1 MPSRK
6 RSVASSNGGAKRKR
20 AVSHTATTTS
30 ATNDEAIIALSENTR
45 YRNSR
50 RSTVTT
56 PNIPIPVPVTES
68 VSIQTQ
74 HIVDTLTD
82 KLEAIV
88 ENKIQQVLGQSGQAR
103 PQQVQAPETVPTQQ
117 LQQQQQQQA
126 ESLDDRAQSVF
137 TGNSG
142 CLTSASLQ
150 SSPSIP
156 LHASVNLKIKE
167 KIWADEFVDFS
178 TSFSKSQESFS
189 LTITPTGI
197 SSFSQSNS
205 RKFITIEQ
213 WTDIFAVFSSVYR
226 QKYPDTAE
234 QLAQY
239 SNTVRAIAKA
249 RGNWHYYDVQFRQLR
264 QSHPFS
270 WDSIHHELYIKAL
283 SQKQPFRPNGPQT
296 GQSRKTCNKFNRG
309 DRCTGCIY
317 QHKCKT
323 CSGNHPHYKCWKR
336 TSDGAPK
343 NSNNAVSHNPTGQTP
358 QTKPIDKVTLPTPV

>member
-137 TGNSG
+137 T
-142 CLTSASLQ
+142 
-150 SSPSIP
+150 
-156 LHASVNLKIKE
+156 
-167 KIWADEFVDFS
+167 
-178 TSFSKSQESFS
+178 
-189 LTITPTGI
+189 
-197 SSFSQSNS
+197 
-205 RKFITIEQ
+205 
-213 WTDIFAVFSSVYR
+213 
-226 QKYPDTAE
+226 DTAI
-234 QLAQY
+234 Q
-239 SNTVRAIAKA
+239 
-249 RGNWHYYDVQFRQLR
+249 
-264 QSHPFS
+264 
-270 WDSIHHELYIKAL
+270 
-283 SQKQPFRPNGPQT
+283 
-296 GQSRKTCNKFNRG
+296 
-309 DRCTGCIY
+309 
-317 QHKCKT
+317 
-323 CSGNHPHYKCWKR
+323 
-336 TSDGAPK
+336 GA
-343 NSNNAVSHNPTGQTP
+343 SAVL
-358 QTKPIDKVTLPTPV
+358 QTKSNYSKPTSSTGDILQGFETY

>member
-1 MPSRK
+1 MLLEREVLLAAMKGPREKGQSPTQPLP
-6 RSVASSNGGAKRKR
+6 
-20 AVSHTATTTS
+20 HQP
-30 ATNDEAIIALSENTR
+30 NDEAIIALSENTR

-50 RSTVTT
+50 RTTVTT
-56 PNIPIPVPVTES
+56 PNVPIPVPVTESVSS

-117 LQQQQQQQA
+117 LQQQQQQA

-197 SSFSQSNS
+197 SSFSQSNP

-296 GQSRKTCNKFNRG
+296 GQSRKTATNSIVEIDAQDASTNTNVKHAPAITHTINAG
-309 DRCTGCIY
+309 
-317 QHKCKT
+317 
-323 CSGNHPHYKCWKR
+323 SEHP
-336 TSDGAPK
+336 TVPPK
-343 NSNNAVSHNPTGQTP
+343 IQITRVSHNPTGQTP
-358 QTKPIDKVTLPTPV
+358 PNKANR